1 MNDTDKIKNAIQ
13 LLKNNGFKIIKL
25 SERMQKDMKECNE
38 MNSIGK
44 DKECLGCSCN
54 ICIMQNYQ

>member
-1 MNDTDKIKNAIQ
+1 MSDTDKIKNAIQ

-44 DKECLGCSCN
+44 DKKCLGCSCN